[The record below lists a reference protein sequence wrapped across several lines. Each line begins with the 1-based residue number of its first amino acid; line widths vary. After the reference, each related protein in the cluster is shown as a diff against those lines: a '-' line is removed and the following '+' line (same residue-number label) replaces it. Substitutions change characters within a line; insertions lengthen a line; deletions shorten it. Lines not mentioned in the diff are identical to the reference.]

1 MATTRYFGLLDG
13 KEGAYGI
20 AFPDAP
26 GATAMGKTVDEA
38 IRNAIAALSEWMAHS
53 DSEGFKR
60 PAARGPVAL
69 RRDPE
74 VIEAVAE
81 GAILVSVPFVV
92 GAGKPVRANLSI
104 DAGVL
109 EAIDGAAERAGMTR
123 SAFLV
128 NAALEKIKASA

>member
-1 MATTRYFGLLDG
+1 
-13 KEGAYGI
+13 
-20 AFPDAP
+20 
-26 GATAMGKTVDEA
+26 MGKTVDEV

-74 VIEAVAE
+74 VIEAIAE